1 VRKVRSAVQ
10 SSTEKGY
17 SKTMKNAAADILGA
31 LVTVASTAFVAW
43 WMMAA

>member
-1 VRKVRSAVQ
+1 VQ
-10 SSTEKGY
+10 SSLQIRYT
-17 SKTMKNAAADILGA
+17 KTMKNAAADILGA